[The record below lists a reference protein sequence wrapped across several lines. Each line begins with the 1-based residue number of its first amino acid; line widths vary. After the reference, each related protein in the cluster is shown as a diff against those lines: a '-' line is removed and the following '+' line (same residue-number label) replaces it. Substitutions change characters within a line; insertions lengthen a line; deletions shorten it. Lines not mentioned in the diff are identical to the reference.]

1 MDLSSAGDAT
11 SCGVVSRLFNWDA
24 RRQVA
29 MVENTVRVV
38 AAEIEQDGKY
48 LITQRRPEAILPLLW
63 EFPSGR
69 VEEGESDEAALKR
82 EIMHRLGAEIAVAE
96 LSMFIKHEY
105 ETYALDFCVYRCTL
119 VSDTITAKG
128 VHACKWVTPTEMG
141 DYEFPPADA
150 QTISKLLAS
159 E

>member
-1 MDLSSAGDAT
+1 
-11 SCGVVSRLFNWDA
+11 
-24 RRQVA
+24 
-29 MVENTVRVV
+29 MVEKTVRVV
-38 AAEIEQDGKY
+38 AAEIERDGKY

-69 VEEGESDEAALKR
+69 VEDGESDEDALKR
-82 EIMHRLGAEIAVAE
+82 EIEERLGAEINVAE

-119 VSDTITAKG
+119 ISESVSAKA
-128 VHACKWVTPTEMG
+128 VHDCKWVTPAEMG

-159 E
+159 N

>member
-1 MDLSSAGDAT
+1 MEISSAGDT
-11 SCGVVSRLFNWDA
+11 ESSGIVSRLFNWDA

-69 VEEGESDEAALKR
+69 VEDGESDEAALKR
-82 EIMHRLGAEIAVAE
+82 EIMERLGVEIAVAE

-119 VSDTITAKG
+119 VTKEITAKG
-128 VHACKWVTPTEMG
+128 VHACKWVTPSEMG

-150 QTISKLLAS
+150 QTISKLLESA
-159 E
+159 

>member
-1 MDLSSAGDAT
+1 
-11 SCGVVSRLFNWDA
+11 
-24 RRQVA
+24 
-29 MVENTVRVV
+29 MVEKTVRVV
-38 AAEIEQDGKY
+38 AAEIERDGKY

-69 VEEGESDEAALKR
+69 VEDGESDEDALRR
-82 EIMHRLGAEIAVAE
+82 EIQERLGAEINVAE

-119 VSDTITAKG
+119 VSDSVRPQR
-128 VHACKWVTPTEMG
+128 VHDCKWVTPSEMG

-159 E
+159 N

>member
-1 MDLSSAGDAT
+1 MDISNAGDAI
-11 SCGVVSRLFNWDA
+11 SSGVVSRLFDWDT

-29 MVENTVRVV
+29 MVENTIRVV

-69 VEEGESDEAALKR
+69 VEDGESDEAALKR
-82 EIMHRLGAEIAVAE
+82 EIVERLGAEIAVAE

-119 VSDTITAKG
+119 VSKTITAKG
-128 VHACKWVTPTEMG
+128 VHACKWVTPSEMG

-150 QTISKLLAS
+150 LTISKLLESA
-159 E
+159 